1 MPRQIIRTRRKPAHD
16 ASDFRARENARR
28 YPFFAR
34 FFAAAFFFVLR
45 ATIVFLAGF
54 FSFRVGRSTTIIS
67 PSG

>member
-1 MPRQIIRTRRKPAHD
+1 MPRQIIRARRKPAHH
-16 ASDFRARENARR
+16 ASDFHERENTRR

-34 FFAAAFFFVLR
+34 FFAAVFFFALR